1 MKILKIIVWLLAV
14 VAVGFAV
21 WRSPEYSLTVAQSF
35 TLLLEQNL

>member
-1 MKILKIIVWLLAV
+1 MRYIKIIVWLLSV

-21 WRSPEYSLTVAQSF
+21 WRTPEYSLTVAQSF